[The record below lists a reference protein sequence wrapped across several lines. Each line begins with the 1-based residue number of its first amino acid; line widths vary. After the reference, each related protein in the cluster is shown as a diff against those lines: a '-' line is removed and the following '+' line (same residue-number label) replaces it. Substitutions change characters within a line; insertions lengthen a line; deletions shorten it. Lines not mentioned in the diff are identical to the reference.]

1 MFRVLF
7 FLIIF
12 KSVKFLGNINFF
24 KLSVFFI
31 YKFKSKNILLFIF
44 YYFLFLGKFGRL
56 EFYSLIERN
65 NLNKVSV
72 FFFSQFKIL
81 FQVGRRFNNGDQ
93 WNRDRFNFNKYRFS
107 SYFSDVNKS
116 FSERIKFLASE
127 FEELSLSVSRG
138 R

>member
-12 KSVKFLGNINFF
+12 KLVKFLGNINFF

-56 EFYSLIERN
+56 EFYSFIERN

-72 FFFSQFKIL
+72 FFF
-81 FQVGRRFNNGDQ
+81 
-93 WNRDRFNFNKYRFS
+93 
-107 SYFSDVNKS
+107 
-116 FSERIKFLASE
+116 
-127 FEELSLSVSRG
+127 
-138 R
+138 